1 MIDFLPVLD
10 NDFDFS
16 PLFQHFE
23 EGNKNEVEFGVY
35 PFSKFRYFFWD
46 KESLRPRGLNI
57 DETKIEDFDM
67 FKNIFI
73 RGDYFY
79 LIAYHYFI
87 NVKEYE
93 FEYKVE
99 GKMRIEGEDGELKMV
114 SFFEPLYNAL
124 LKEKIKSQ
132 TLLRHEYILSKN
144 KFNYINK
151 LTELLLSDY
160 NDLDDAI
167 RREKNVFSKY
177 GITVKEIYLDIFRD
191 FYSNFVDYLS
201 KDNFNALKKLV
212 YPSKKEIQS
221 FQIENRPNFKKGLTD
236 EARKVVINSIKNSL
250 IGNGFISNITT
261 YEQVD
266 DLFNNRR
273 RERDKI
279 IWLKTPSLLRSF
291 YKVLNDKNIISSTN
305 NTHWKILSDFFIYKD
320 NAEVNSDKLKDL
332 KYSTNQLDVLNIEN
346 SFRIFDE
353 IVSIK

>member
-1 MIDFLPVLD
+1 MIKFLP
-10 NDFDFS
+10 NENQDFDFS
-16 PLFQHFE
+16 NLLQHYE
-23 EGNKNEVEFGVY
+23 EGFEGEFSGMY
-35 PFSKFRYFFWD
+35 PFFRLKYFF
-46 KESLRPRGLNI
+46 LGRANLPIMTLNI
-57 DETKIEDFDM
+57 DEEKIERFDM
-67 FKNIFI
+67 FRNIFI

-99 GKMRIEGEDGELKMV
+99 GKMRIVGKDGELKMV
-114 SFFEPLYNAL
+114 SFFEPLYDAL
-124 LKEKIKSQ
+124 LNEKTKSQ

-144 KFNYINK
+144 KFKYINK

-160 NDLDDAI
+160 NNLDDAI
-167 RREKNVFSKY
+167 RKEKNVFSKY
-177 GITVKEIYLDIFRD
+177 GIAVKEVYLDIFRD

-236 EARKVVINSIKNSL
+236 EAREYVINSIKNSL
-250 IGNGFISNITT
+250 IENGFIANVTT
-261 YEQVD
+261 YEQID

-279 IWLKTPSLLRSF
+279 IWLKTPSLLKSF
-291 YKVLNDKNIISSTN
+291 YKVLSDKNIITSTN
-305 NTHWKILSDFFIYKD
+305 NTHWRILSDFFTYQN

-332 KYSTNQLDVLNIEN
+332 KYSTNQLDVLNLEN
-346 SFRIFDE
+346 CFAILDK

>member
-1 MIDFLPVLD
+1 MIDFLPIQD
-10 NDFDFS
+10 DDFTFS
-16 PLFQHFE
+16 SLFQNYE
-23 EGNKNEVEFGVY
+23 EGHTDATDFGMY
-35 PFSKFRYFFWD
+35 PFFRLRYFFLD
-46 KESLRPRGLNI
+46 RERLPKRTLKI
-57 DETKIEDFDM
+57 DEEKIERFDM

-79 LIAYHYFI
+79 LIAYHYFL

-99 GKMRIEGEDGELKMV
+99 GKMRVQSEDGELKMV

-124 LKEKIKSQ
+124 LKEKKKSQ

-167 RREKNVFSKY
+167 RKEKNVFSKY
-177 GITVKEIYLDIFRD
+177 GIAVKEIYLDIFRD

-236 EARKVVINSIKNSL
+236 EAREVVINSIKNSL
-250 IGNGFISNITT
+250 IENCFIANVTT
-261 YEQVD
+261 YEQID

-279 IWLKTPSLLRSF
+279 IWLKTPSLLKSF
-291 YKVLNDKNIISSTN
+291 YKVLNDKNIITSTS
-305 NTHWKILSDFFIYKD
+305 NTHWKILSDFFTYQN

-332 KYSTNQLDVLNIEN
+332 KYSTNQLDILTLEN
-346 SFRIFDE
+346 CFRILDE